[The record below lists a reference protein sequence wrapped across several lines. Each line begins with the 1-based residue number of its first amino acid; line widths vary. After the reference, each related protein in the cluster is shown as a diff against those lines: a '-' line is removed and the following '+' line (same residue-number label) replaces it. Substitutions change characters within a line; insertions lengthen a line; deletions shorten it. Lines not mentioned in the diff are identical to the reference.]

1 MLTID
6 NIRNAQGIGFLI
18 SNNSL
23 DKFFEITKVVTGP
36 TLYHFFVNK
45 NHKEWN
51 RICVGR
57 EPIIYNDEVE
67 PNKFTTYE
75 VLLIN
80 EESHIIKRDRVA
92 RIIFEMGMED
102 CIKKLLTMFAEC

>member
-6 NIRNAQGIGFLI
+6 NIRTAERTGFLI
-18 SNNSL
+18 SNGSL

-51 RICVGR
+51 RICVRR

-67 PNKFTTYE
+67 PNKFTAYE

-92 RIIFEMGMED
+92 RGVFEMGRDD
-102 CIKKLLTMFAEC
+102 CIKKIITIFSEC